1 MPVVLEKEINDCSGW
16 LVFPSHVAYS
26 PMVAIILHL
35 LPNQRFPVLKQVAG
49 HTVAIKHNPHLIS
62 SSETAWILKVY
73 KRKET
78 SSRNSMMRSYQYLI
92 IQGPECYYFGKNDIF
107 AYLKLTF
114 YYYR

>member
-35 LPNQRFPVLKQVAG
+35 LPKQRFSVLKQVAG

-62 SSETAWILKVY
+62 SSETAWILNVY
-73 KRKET
+73 NRKET
-78 SSRNSMMRSYQYLI
+78 SSKNNIMRYYQYLI
-92 IQGPECYYFGKNDIF
+92 IQGPVYYYFGKNDIF
-107 AYLKLTF
+107 SYLKLTF
-114 YYYR
+114 